1 MAIERRA
8 DATWEGD
15 LRSGSGKFNLA
26 SGAISGQ
33 EVTFASRFEESGGKT
48 SPEELIAA
56 AHATC
61 FSMALANTLA
71 QEGTPPKRLETTAV
85 CTLDQAEGGF
95 RITSMQLEVRG
106 VVDGIDEDGFHAA
119 AEQARDGCPVSQ
131 ALAGNLEI
139 SLDASLQTDRPR
151 GSAVGR
157 KGP

>member
-8 DATWEGD
+8 RAIWEGD
-15 LRSGSGKFNLA
+15 LRSGSGRFELA

-33 EVTFASRFEESGGKT
+33 EVTFASRFEEPGGKT

-71 QEGTPPKRLETTAV
+71 QEGHPPARLETNAV
-85 CTLDQAEGGF
+85 CSLDRADGGF
-95 RITSMQLEVRG
+95 RITSMKLDVRG
-106 VVDGIDEDGFHAA
+106 EVEGIAEEGFRAA
-119 AEQARDGCPVSQ
+119 AEQARDACPVSQ

-139 SLDASLQTDRPR
+139 SLDASLQT
-151 GSAVGR
+151 G
-157 KGP
+157 